1 LASPALDPGEHA
13 FYPRLVAGTLSRPE
27 FEGLR
32 RSAAMAP
39 LDHQNVIR
47 LLQSY
52 DELLAERDQ
61 LVSTLR
67 RLMPARGEVRE
78 VLNEMAK
85 QLDAP

>member
-1 LASPALDPGEHA
+1 LTSTNTSVRGLEP
-13 FYPRLVAGTLSRPE
+13 VAGTLSRPE

-47 LLQSY
+47 LIQAD
-52 DELLAERDQ
+52 DELLAEHDR

-67 RLMPARGEVRE
+67 RLTPAWAEVRE
-78 VLNEMAK
+78 VLNE
-85 QLDAP
+85 LG